1 MASDADVGDDP
12 PSQSE
17 RGSSG
22 SGVRSVRTSG
32 NDPPNTP
39 LGPFVGARSF
49 LRRGMMNISSSL
61 RNTSPQDLSE
71 QTILPHES
79 RTFDNVAAQT
89 IISNQNR
96 SVTDASVTPDPNVL
110 NTGTIISPEST
121 QQQQ

>member
-17 RGSSG
+17 RGSPG

-32 NDPPNTP
+32 TDHPNTP

-79 RTFDNVAAQT
+79 RTFDDIVAHT
-89 IISNQNR
+89 VISNQDG
-96 SVTDASVTPDPNVL
+96 SVTDASVTPTPNVS
-110 NTGTIISPEST
+110 NTGVITPEST
-121 QQQQ
+121 